1 MKQLIKINIKKI
13 ISIALILC
21 FISLEFKSQF
31 QLNGDASTIDC
42 KCYQLT
48 PDMGNKAGSVWNVN
62 LIDLNQ
68 PFDMGFTVNLGCN
81 NSTWGGAD
89 GMVFAIQPLN
99 TSIGSSGGQM
109 GLGGVA
115 PSLGVYIDT
124 YQNTAHGDLYNDHIS
139 INLNGDVIHSSPN
152 NIAGP
157 YDLGEI
163 ENCTAEP
170 LRISWDPATNI
181 MNVYYNNILV
191 LTYTGNIINNVFNGN
206 PMVYWGFTA
215 STGGES
221 NFHQFCIDVPDL
233 TIDTSNLTIESE
245 KCEQQNG
252 SITGLNIVGGIAPIS
267 WSWNNSASSNL
278 DTLNL
283 SSGTY
288 NLQLTDG
295 MGCVSNN
302 QIVVDEFAAPQIDT
316 SNFFIKNEDCG
327 QGNGSIQNLSVITF
341 SDSIEFYW
349 NNLILDSIN
358 LDSLSAGNYQLIV
371 SDIYNCSDT
380 MNFLIIDTNSHNVTI
395 FYDSLFFKNG
405 DTVTFHQNSIDSSSL
420 NLWTFGDAST
430 STDYEPY
437 HIYQNPGTFTICL
450 SAANSFGCHDT
461 TCVEIIIQSSEIIVP
476 NIFSPNGDGLNDELF
491 IYGID
496 NNYELK
502 IFNRWG
508 TVIFKEHPYLNSW
521 NGYNQYGKK
530 LTEGQ
535 YYFTLRNVAKD
546 VKLNGEIMVVY

>member
-13 ISIALILC
+13 ISIALLLS

-89 GMVFAIQPLN
+89 GMVFALQPLN

-170 LRISWDPATNI
+170 LRISWDPSTNI

-206 PMVYWGFTA
+206 SMVYWGFTA
-215 STGGES
+215 STGGAS

-302 QIVVDEFAAPQIDT
+302 QIVVEEFSAPQIDT
-316 SNFFIKNEDCG
+316 SNIFIKNEDCG
-327 QGNGSIQNLSVITF
+327 QENGSILNLSVITL

-349 NNLILDSIN
+349 NNLIQDSIN
-358 LDSLSAGNYQLIV
+358 VDSLSAGNYQLIV

-380 MNFLIIDTNSHNVTI
+380 MNFLIIDTNSHNITI
-395 FYDSLFFKNG
+395 FYDSLFYKNG
-405 DTVTFHQNSIDSSSL
+405 DTIVFHQNSIDSSSL

-430 STDYEPY
+430 STDFEPY
-437 HIYQNPGTFTICL
+437 HIYNNPGTFTICL
-450 SAANSFGCHDT
+450 YAANSFGCHDT
-461 TCVEIIIQSSEIIVP
+461 NCVEIIIQSSEIIVP

-508 TVIFKEHPYLNSW
+508 SVVYKEYPYLNGW
-521 NGYNQYGKK
+521 NGYNQYGKR
-530 LTEGQ
+530 LPEGQ
-535 YYFTLRNVAKD
+535 YYFMLRNVATD

>member
-1 MKQLIKINIKKI
+1 M
-13 ISIALILC
+13 C

-89 GMVFAIQPLN
+89 GMVFALQPLN

-170 LRISWDPATNI
+170 LRISWDPSTNI

-206 PMVYWGFTA
+206 SMVYWGFTA
-215 STGGES
+215 STGGAS

-302 QIVVDEFAAPQIDT
+302 QIVVEEFAAPQIDT
-316 SNFFIKNEDCG
+316 SNIFIKNEDCG
-327 QGNGSIQNLSVITF
+327 QGNGSILNLSVITF

-349 NNLILDSIN
+349 NNLIQDSIN
-358 LDSLSAGNYQLIV
+358 VDSLSAGNYQLIV
-371 SDIYNCSDT
+371 SDMYNCSDT
-380 MNFLIIDTNSHNVTI
+380 MNFLIIDTNSHNITI
-395 FYDSLFFKNG
+395 FYDSLFYKNG

-437 HIYQNPGTFTICL
+437 HIYNDPGTFTICL

-461 TCVEIIIQSSEIIVP
+461 TCVEIVIQSSEIIVP

-502 IFNRWG
+502 IINRWG
-508 TVIFKEHPYLNSW
+508 SVVYKEYPYLNGW
-521 NGYNQYGKK
+521 NGYNQYGKR
-530 LTEGQ
+530 LPEGQ
-535 YYFTLRNVAKD
+535 YYFMLRNVAID

>member
-124 YQNTAHGDLYNDHIS
+124 YQNTAHGDPYNDHIS

-206 PMVYWGFTA
+206 SMVYWGFTA

-508 TVIFKEHPYLNSW
+508 TVIYKEHPYLNSW

-530 LTEGQ
+530 LPEGQ
-535 YYFTLRNVAKD
+535 YYFTLRNVAKN